1 MKEQRQ
7 NLNLEEAAFSFLTRL
22 PPEERKDK
30 QQEVNRFILWYG
42 KERPLSQITA
52 LEVANYAEWV
62 GASTVDATKKLEPV
76 KAFLVYAKKGGLIET
91 NLASHLRV
99 RQTSPKTPL
108 TARRRSK
115 KQVALTLED
124 YAQLKSQLAALEE
137 ERLHIAEE
145 LRQAA
150 ADKDFRENAPLEAAR
165 EHRDQVEARIKEL
178 QAAVSTAVVVK
189 EKAADDLKAMLGST
203 VILHNIS
210 SGEKL
215 NYTLVTTNEANPAKN
230 KISIASP
237 LGKALLNK
245 QQGDI
250 VKVTAPMGELS
261 YQIERIKH

>member
-1 MKEQRQ
+1 MS
-7 NLNLEEAAFSFLTRL
+7 LEEAAFSFLTKL
-22 PPEERKDK
+22 PLEERKEK
-30 QQEVNRFILWYG
+30 QQEINRFVLWYG
-42 KERPLSQITA
+42 KERPLNQIIA
-52 LEVANYAEWV
+52 VEVANYAEWV
-62 GASTVDATKKLEPV
+62 GASTVDATRKLEPV
-76 KAFLVYAKKGGLIET
+76 RAFLVYAKKEGLIET
-91 NLASHLRV
+91 NLAPHLRV
-99 RQTSPKTPL
+99 RQASPKTSL
-108 TARRRSK
+108 TTRRHLK
-115 KQVALTLED
+115 KKVTLTPED

-178 QAAVSTAVVVK
+178 QAAVSAAVVVK
-189 EKAADDLKAMLGST
+189 GKIADDVKVRLGST
-203 VILHNIS
+203 VILCNIS

-215 NYTLVTTNEANPAKN
+215 SYTLVTTNEANPAKN

-245 QQGDI
+245 QQSDI

-261 YQIERIKH
+261 YQIERIEH